1 MEAIHF
7 SSTIEKQIHISG
19 EGHSKT
25 GSPFACWGFSPYQ
38 RDSDEYF
45 MWKVQ
50 VEKFEGDA

>member
-7 SSTIEKQIHISG
+7 SSTIEKEIQISG

-25 GSPFACWGFSPYQ
+25 ASPLYSWGLSPYQ